1 MKRNRLVHG
10 AAVVAP
16 DESFADGESPVPSP
30 VVESSR
36 VQARPRAARG
46 HLLTALRFL
55 VGLSIVLGV
64 AAAVAMSAHRYA
76 VTSSRFSLKKIDVQG
91 GKRIGP
97 EQAQRLGG
105 VSLGTNLFALDT
117 HQVELRLLENPWVKS
132 ARVVREL
139 PGTLKIE
146 VAEREA
152 VALAQVQ
159 DGLYVVSADGDPFKP
174 LSAEDPVDLPVVT
187 GISPAGWARDRDR
200 ELERLT
206 RALEVLR
213 QYRRLK
219 LERTYPAQ
227 EVHLEPGGSVRLV
240 IGSEGISLS
249 LGSDSLRQR
258 LLMAERVVT
267 ETRAAGRLPGIV
279 FADNTAHPERV
290 VVRMR

>member
-16 DESFADGESPVPSP
+16 DESFIDGESPVPSL
-30 VVESSR
+30 VAESSR
-36 VQARPRAARG
+36 VQARPRAPRG
-46 HLLTALRFL
+46 RLFTAIRFL
-55 VGLSIVLGV
+55 AGLAIVLGV

-76 VTSSRFSLKKIDVQG
+76 VTSSRFALEKIDVRG

-105 VSLGTNLFALDT
+105 VTPGTNLFGLDT
-117 HQVELRLLENPWVKS
+117 QLVEQRLLQDPWVKS

-139 PGTLKIE
+139 PSTLKIE
-146 VAEREA
+146 LGEREA
-152 VALAQVQ
+152 VALAQIQ
-159 DGLYVVSADGDPFKP
+159 DTLYVVSSDGEPFKP

-187 GISPAGWARDRDR
+187 GISPTGLARDRGR

-227 EVHLEPGGSVRLV
+227 EVHLDPGGSVRLV

-267 ETRAAGRLPGIV
+267 ESRAAGRLPGIV